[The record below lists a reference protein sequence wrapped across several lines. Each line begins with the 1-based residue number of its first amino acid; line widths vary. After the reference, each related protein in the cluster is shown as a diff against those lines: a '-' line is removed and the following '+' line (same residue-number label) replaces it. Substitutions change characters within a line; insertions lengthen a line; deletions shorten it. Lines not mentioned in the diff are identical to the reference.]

1 MKIRITGMLCIVALV
16 ISSCGKEP
24 SFEQDTDPPPVVDT
38 PQVDTDTIPL
48 AENGGLLK
56 RMVTK
61 YDGEEDSLVLT
72 LQYDSKNRLLEI
84 SGLHEG
90 PVDDIEDIQKYLEQ
104 YTWNSKGFVE
114 KIKQVIYT
122 YGDYSST
129 ANHEPQLFW
138 EADYEIHF
146 DESTSHYS
154 YTILTGT
161 GEGNPFK
168 DSLVYRYNGSKIE
181 QFLDYTIPF
190 NLNEYVLGDS
200 LGYTYDGKGNII
212 EKTGTNRDYPDGRK
226 PSAHYIMEYD
236 DKLNPVSMG
245 NEALLVGYEVS
256 FLPTPNNIKKH
267 TDLLYNEYN
276 YSINYTYN
284 MHDKPTVAVVKNDDG
299 ETQIHRYY
307 YLK

>member
-1 MKIRITGMLCIVALV
+1 MKIRIIGILCIVTWA

-24 SFEQDTDPPPVVDT
+24 SFEQDADPPPVADT
-38 PQVDTDTIPL
+38 LQVDTDTIPL

-56 RMVTK
+56 RLVTK
-61 YDGEEDSLVLT
+61 YDGEEDSLVLAFK
-72 LQYDSKNRLLEI
+72 YDNKNRLLEI

-90 PVDDIEDIQKYLEQ
+90 PVDDVDDTYKYLEQ
-104 YTWNSKGFVE
+104 YTWNSNGFVE
-114 KIKQVIYT
+114 KIKQVIYL
-122 YGDYSST
+122 YSDYSGT
-129 ANHEPQLFW
+129 GNYVPQLFW
-138 EADYEIHF
+138 DADYEVHF
-146 DESTSHYS
+146 DESTSRYT

-161 GEGNPFK
+161 GEGKPFK

-181 QFLDYTIPF
+181 QFLDYDTPF

-226 PSAHYIMEYD
+226 PSARYVIEYD

-245 NEALLVGYEVS
+245 NEALLAGYNTS
-256 FLPTPNNIKKH
+256 FLPTQNNIKKH
-267 TDLLYNEYN
+267 TDLLYEYN
-276 YSINYTYN
+276 YSIDYTYN
-284 MHDKPTVAVVKNDDG
+284 MHDKPTTAIIKYDDG
-299 ETQIHRYY
+299 EIQSQRYY